1 VSMVLTQPA
10 TAFGLMKTGGRQ
22 MGPMLFAL
30 IGEAPA

>member
-1 VSMVLTQPA
+1 MVLTKPGE
-10 TAFGLMKTGGRQ
+10 AFAMMKTEGDL